1 MFVSV
6 EDATD
11 RWSRARDT
19 HVLDGAIDDEL
30 QWVLGAM
37 ASGDRLGP
45 TEGGTS
51 ACDAIQCPECLM
63 PAPALEPVRGPPCD
77 ERADAV
83 SLEGEYGPS
92 TTQWVRE
99 QVEVYESS
107 GGTRGT
113 TLWDTGWP
121 VVVMS
126 ARGAKTGKIRKVP
139 VMRVEHEGRYAV
151 VGSLGGSPR
160 HPLWYFNVKADPHV
174 ELQDGPVQQ
183 DMTAHEATG
192 EERAEWWRRA
202 VAVFP
207 RYAEMQKKTSR
218 QFPVFVLEPVVG

>member
-1 MFVSV
+1 
-6 EDATD
+6 
-11 RWSRARDT
+11 
-19 HVLDGAIDDEL
+19 
-30 QWVLGAM
+30 
-37 ASGDRLGP
+37 
-45 TEGGTS
+45 
-51 ACDAIQCPECLM
+51 M
-63 PAPALEPVRGPPCD
+63 P
-77 ERADAV
+77 
-83 SLEGEYGPS
+83 LEGEYGPS

-126 ARGAKTGKIRKVP
+126 TRGAKTGKIRKVP
-139 VMRVEHEGRYAV
+139 VMRVEHEGRFAV

-174 ELQDGPVQQ
+174 ALQDGPVQQ

>member
-1 MFVSV
+1 
-6 EDATD
+6 
-11 RWSRARDT
+11 
-19 HVLDGAIDDEL
+19 
-30 QWVLGAM
+30 
-37 ASGDRLGP
+37 
-45 TEGGTS
+45 
-51 ACDAIQCPECLM
+51 M
-63 PAPALEPVRGPPCD
+63 P
-77 ERADAV
+77 
-83 SLEGEYGPS
+83 LEGEYGPS

-126 ARGAKTGKIRKVP
+126 TRGAKTGKIRKVP

>member
-1 MFVSV
+1 
-6 EDATD
+6 
-11 RWSRARDT
+11 
-19 HVLDGAIDDEL
+19 
-30 QWVLGAM
+30 
-37 ASGDRLGP
+37 
-45 TEGGTS
+45 
-51 ACDAIQCPECLM
+51 M
-63 PAPALEPVRGPPCD
+63 P
-77 ERADAV
+77 
-83 SLEGEYGPS
+83 LEGEYEPG

-121 VVVMS
+121 VVVMTT
-126 ARGAKTGKIRKVP
+126 RGAKSGKIRKAP
-139 VMRVEHEGRYAV
+139 VMRVEDDGRYAV
-151 VGSLGGSPR
+151 VGSLGGSPK

-174 ELQDGPVQQ
+174 ELQDGPVKQ

-192 EERAEWWRRA
+192 EERVEWWQRA

-218 QFPVFVLEPVVG
+218 QFPVFVLEPVVGQ

>member
-1 MFVSV
+1 
-6 EDATD
+6 
-11 RWSRARDT
+11 
-19 HVLDGAIDDEL
+19 
-30 QWVLGAM
+30 
-37 ASGDRLGP
+37 
-45 TEGGTS
+45 
-51 ACDAIQCPECLM
+51 M
-63 PAPALEPVRGPPCD
+63 P
-77 ERADAV
+77 
-83 SLEGEYGPS
+83 LEGEYGPS

-107 GGTRGT
+107 GGARGT

-126 ARGAKTGKIRKVP
+126 TRGAKTGKIRKVP

>member
-1 MFVSV
+1 
-6 EDATD
+6 
-11 RWSRARDT
+11 
-19 HVLDGAIDDEL
+19 
-30 QWVLGAM
+30 
-37 ASGDRLGP
+37 
-45 TEGGTS
+45 
-51 ACDAIQCPECLM
+51 M
-63 PAPALEPVRGPPCD
+63 P
-77 ERADAV
+77 
-83 SLEGEYGPS
+83 LEGEYGPS

-99 QVEVYESS
+99 QVEEYESS
-107 GGTRGT
+107 GGTKGT

-126 ARGAKTGKIRKVP
+126 TRGAKTGKIRKVP

-174 ELQDGPVQQ
+174 ELQDGSVQQ

>member
-1 MFVSV
+1 M
-6 EDATD
+6 
-11 RWSRARDT
+11 
-19 HVLDGAIDDEL
+19 
-30 QWVLGAM
+30 
-37 ASGDRLGP
+37 
-45 TEGGTS
+45 
-51 ACDAIQCPECLM
+51 
-63 PAPALEPVRGPPCD
+63 
-77 ERADAV
+77 

-113 TLWDTGWP
+113 TLRDTGWP

-126 ARGAKTGKIRKVP
+126 TRGAKTGKIRKVP

-174 ELQDGPVQQ
+174 ELQDGLVQQ

>member
-1 MFVSV
+1 M
-6 EDATD
+6 
-11 RWSRARDT
+11 
-19 HVLDGAIDDEL
+19 
-30 QWVLGAM
+30 
-37 ASGDRLGP
+37 
-45 TEGGTS
+45 
-51 ACDAIQCPECLM
+51 
-63 PAPALEPVRGPPCD
+63 
-77 ERADAV
+77 

-126 ARGAKTGKIRKVP
+126 TRGAKTGKIRKVP